1 MSTGQEVQAFSLC
14 CAKVRGKKQNAF
26 YPDERPVHTLDDLLK
41 IAQLDHTPGFFKDAH
56 RGKLSWYWQECI
68 VLDVDNTDGGK
79 VTNPADIARDFPG
92 VGHYI
97 IYSRHHNKPK
107 VKDDGKGEYPAA
119 PRFHVYFPI
128 NSQFTGAKIDAFIKK
143 AIASQPYFDP
153 FIKWAR
159 KQGYTTLHEKM
170 LDLEV
175 PKGARTKEK
184 HILQPESLRV
194 LFSTET
200 CLFRG
205 KLIFDDNI
213 YCYRF
218 IVASGLRPGEAV
230 GLRLGDFTGRR
241 VDISR
246 SINRYNETT
255 KGKNENA
262 VRYIEMND
270 KAYEAYMGQLY
281 LLQAWRVPRTPDTP
295 LFPLVNQQSLYN
307 HWRHYQETNGI
318 PHISLYEL
326 RHTFVSVVKT
336 LPAGEVKG
344 LVGHSQDMD
353 TFGVYGHTLTGEAEA
368 TAEAVNGTFLKLLN
382 NA

>member
-153 FIKWAR
+153 CCDGRA
-159 KQGYTTLHEKM
+159 
-170 LDLEV
+170 
-175 PKGARTKEK
+175 
-184 HILQPESLRV
+184 
-194 LFSTET
+194 
-200 CLFRG
+200 
-205 KLIFDDNI
+205 
-213 YCYRF
+213 RF
-218 IVASGLRPGEAV
+218 IFGVENPQGETVPGALTLDDFLAQQAAPVATSPAVLPVSSGMER
-230 GLRLGDFTGRR
+230 
-241 VDISR
+241 I
-246 SINRYNETT
+246 I
-255 KGKNENA
+255 
-262 VRYIEMND
+262 
-270 KAYEAYMGQLY
+270 
-281 LLQAWRVPRTPDTP
+281 
-295 LFPLVNQQSLYN
+295 
-307 HWRHYQETNGI
+307 
-318 PHISLYEL
+318 
-326 RHTFVSVVKT
+326 
-336 LPAGEVKG
+336 PAGERHSHMVKVATQVLTRCG
-344 LVGHSQDMD
+344 PD
-353 TFGVYGHTLTGEAEA
+353 GVEQAREAYDREAEHLESGFPQTELERMGYTLSLPFLSPFVQRLLCASVARPLPYSSIFSTSGGKASAGLFGALLASRSMRWA
-368 TAEAVNGTFLKLLN
+368 TAPTM
-382 NA
+382 

>member
-153 FIKWAR
+153 CCDGRA
-159 KQGYTTLHEKM
+159 
-170 LDLEV
+170 
-175 PKGARTKEK
+175 
-184 HILQPESLRV
+184 
-194 LFSTET
+194 
-200 CLFRG
+200 
-205 KLIFDDNI
+205 
-213 YCYRF
+213 RF
-218 IVASGLRPGEAV
+218 IFGVENPQGETVPGALTLDDFLAQQAAPVATSPAVLPVSSGMER
-230 GLRLGDFTGRR
+230 
-241 VDISR
+241 I
-246 SINRYNETT
+246 I
-255 KGKNENA
+255 
-262 VRYIEMND
+262 
-270 KAYEAYMGQLY
+270 
-281 LLQAWRVPRTPDTP
+281 
-295 LFPLVNQQSLYN
+295 
-307 HWRHYQETNGI
+307 
-318 PHISLYEL
+318 
-326 RHTFVSVVKT
+326 
-336 LPAGEVKG
+336 PAGERHSHMVKVATQVLTRCG
-344 LVGHSQDMD
+344 PD
-353 TFGVYGHTLTGEAEA
+353 GVEQAREAYDREAEHLESGFPQ
-368 TAEAVNGTFLKLLN
+368 TESTTC
-382 NA
+382 

>member
-326 RHTFVSVVKT
+326 RHTFVSIAQD
-336 LPAGEVKG
+336 LPDGKLKA
-344 LVGHSQDMD
+344 LVGHSKNMD
-353 TFGVYGHTLTGEAEA
+353 TRGTYAHRIEGQAHETA
-368 TAEAVNGTFLKLLN
+368 TAMTAAFDKVLN
-382 NA
+382 A